1 MTHKGLAPPRV
12 YPVFIA
18 SIDLTLLCNRVY
30 FPLRQEANRFVG
42 YSVTK
47 LDKSVLLFLPR
58 LYQVAITVYLYPYR
72 PRNHYMAEEGIPEN
86 RCW

>member
-30 FPLRQEANRFVG
+30 FPRPTCQIGSRSGDNACVKM
-42 YSVTK
+42 SVIQ
-47 LDKSVLLFLPR
+47 KSD
-58 LYQVAITVYLYPYR
+58 QVCPPGR
-72 PRNHYMAEEGIPEN
+72 DH
-86 RCW
+86 